1 MDTVATNGKA
11 PTARERARTE
21 ITAEI
26 LATARER
33 LTKQGP
39 GELSL
44 RAVARDVGMVS
55 SAVYRY
61 FASRDELLTALLIAA
76 YNELGAAAE
85 DADAGVEDREAY
97 LEHWLATCNA
107 IRNWALSHPGD
118 YALLYGSPV
127 PGYAAPQD
135 TIPAATRVTLALV
148 RIVTDAHEGG
158 ADIRPAPAN
167 VPVGVE
173 SLMQDAL
180 DYLGALGITP
190 AGPAAEIALRSIS
203 AWSAIFGTISF
214 ELFGH
219 LVGSVSDYDAYFQQ
233 VIIRLTDDLG
243 LAKPAQT

>member
-1 MDTVATNGKA
+1 MDGKA
-11 PTARERARTE
+11 TTARERARTE

-26 LATARER
+26 LAAARSR
-33 LTKQGP
+33 LTQQGP

-76 YNELGAAAE
+76 YNDLGAAAE
-85 DADAGVEDREAY
+85 DADAAVKDRTAY
-97 LEHWLATCNA
+97 LKRWTAACTA
-107 IRNWALSHPGD
+107 IRGWALSHPGD

-135 TIPAATRVTLALV
+135 TIPAATRVTLVLV
-148 RIVTDAHEGG
+148 RIVTEAHENG
-158 ADIRPAPAN
+158 AKIRPAPAN
-167 VPVGVE
+167 APADVD
-173 SLMQDAL
+173 SLMQGAL
-180 DYLGALGITP
+180 DYLKTQAI
-190 AGPAAEIALRSIS
+190 PAAEPAAEVALRTIS

-219 LVGSVSDYDAYFQQ
+219 LVGSVSDYDTYFDQ
-233 VIIRLTDDLG
+233 VVIRLADELG
-243 LAKPAQT
+243 LA